1 MALTAE
7 DIKEG
12 KCYATSGS
20 DRYKVVAVNS
30 RGIVSF
36 VTWQGANKPG
46 PDARQLPHEGLSR
59 RRDEGNPLSGGIAG
73 RGRAKSGRR

>member
-46 PDARQLPHEGLSR
+46 PM
-59 RRDEGNPLSGGIAG
+59 
-73 RGRAKSGRR
+73 RANCPMKAFLDGVTKEIPCPAQV